1 MNIENITGSGFIL
14 LNFNKKS
21 ATAFFLWSS
30 VVFFCGFYAGISSP
44 TDREEKI
51 REYAI
56 QLEHENSRIYKSLK
70 ACNP

>member
-1 MNIENITGSGFIL
+1 MSNKSIFRL

-21 ATAFFLWSS
+21 AIMFFIWSS
-30 VVFFCGFYAGISSP
+30 IVFSCGFYAGFSSP

-56 QLEHENSRIYKSLK
+56 QLEHENARAYKSLK
-70 ACNP
+70 SCNP